1 MERAGILLGERGR
14 SGAGKDRGER
24 VGDERPGVRGA
35 ELFQPVSAERMSA
48 VIVQQIRGLIRSG
61 KLQAGD
67 RLPPERQLAAQ
78 FGVSRVTVRDA
89 LRGLQASGL
98 VEVRVGANGGAVITR
113 PTGARVGERL
123 SDMVLLDALE
133 AAEITEARIVLE
145 LAIVD
150 LVCARATP
158 EDLAAL
164 EEICGRSEA
173 ALAAGTYNVELSSQ
187 FHLRYARST
196 HNRALDLILGSFR
209 GAVHQ
214 SLLSARQVA
223 PVMGRRGVREHRA
236 LLEALRGR
244 DPVAARAV
252 LAPHLHRTAGRL
264 RAALEGVLLRE
275 DDEAT
280 P

>member
-1 MERAGILLGERGR
+1 
-14 SGAGKDRGER
+14 
-24 VGDERPGVRGA
+24 
-35 ELFQPVSAERMSA
+35 MSA